1 MRGLTLAVLAAA
13 LMLAGCQDGSSFLGG
28 GDDYRT
34 QTYDSA
40 DRALVFET
48 ARNVL
53 GMYFSIAS
61 ADPDTGKIVS
71 RPLQVEASRDRLLGS
86 TPTRKL
92 ATMRIYRTS
101 DGRTSVDLQILVQ
114 KQDAAAFAAM
124 QPITESNEIP
134 NQTPAQTGAAETP
147 EQRQSWQD
155 VGRDYTMEQT
165 ILRDLEGRLN
175 TNLSASQPAASNPAT
190 GGN

>member
-1 MRGLTLAVLAAA
+1 METQMRGLTLAATAAA
-13 LMLAGCQDGSSFLGG
+13 LLLAGCQDAGEDF
-28 GDDYRT
+28 RT
-34 QTYDSA
+34 QTFGSA
-40 DRALVFET
+40 DKPLVFDA

-71 RPLQVEASRDRLLGS
+71 RPLLIEASRDRQLGS

-92 ATMRIYRTS
+92 ATLLVYRAS
-101 DGRTSVDLQILVQ
+101 DGQTAVDLRIMVQ

-124 QPITESNEIP
+124 QPITENNELP

-147 EQRQSWQD
+147 EQRQAWQD
-155 VGRDYTMEQT
+155 VGRDYTTEQT
-165 ILRDLEGRLN
+165 ILNDLAQRLN
-175 TNLSASQPAASNPAT
+175 LTFSASQPASPGAPA

>member
-1 MRGLTLAVLAAA
+1 MRGLTLAALAAA
-13 LMLAGCQDGSSFLGG
+13 LMLAGCQDGGGFG

-34 QTYDSA
+34 QTYPSA

-61 ADPDTGKIVS
+61 ADPDMGKIVS
-71 RPLQVEASRDRLLGS
+71 RPLDVEASRDRLLGS

-101 DGRTSVDLQILVQ
+101 DGQTAVDLRIIVQ
-114 KQDAAAFAAM
+114 KQDAMAFAAM
-124 QPITESNEIP
+124 QPITESNELP
-134 NQTPAQTGAAETP
+134 SQTPAQTGAANTP

-155 VGRDYTMEQT
+155 VGRDNTMEQT
-165 ILRDLEGRLN
+165 ILTDLAGRLN
-175 TNLSASQPAASNPAT
+175 LNLSASQPAAPT
-190 GGN
+190 P

>member
-1 MRGLTLAVLAAA
+1 MEMPMRGLTLAALAAA
-13 LMLAGCQDGSSFLGG
+13 LTLAGCQDGGG
-28 GDDYRT
+28 IGIGGEDYRS
-34 QTYDSA
+34 QTYPSA
-40 DRALVFET
+40 DRPLVFET
-48 ARNVL
+48 ARTVL

-86 TPTRKL
+86 TPTQKI

-101 DGRTSVDLQILVQ
+101 DGQTAVDLRIIVQ
-114 KQDAAAFAAM
+114 KQDAMAFAAM
-124 QPITESNEIP
+124 QPITEGNEVP
-134 NQTPAQTGAAETP
+134 NQTPAQTGAAQTP

-165 ILRDLEGRLN
+165 ILADLGQKLN
-175 TNLSASQPAASNPAT
+175 LNLSASQPAPQP
-190 GGN
+190 